1 MQQAA
6 KRISEVDRM
15 STRQILVKLTTAA
28 FLTVAAVLNA
38 TSALAQGFPSQ
49 PIRVVVPF
57 PAGGGTDILM
67 RIIQDKYAA
76 KLGQPVII
84 DNRPGASGNI
94 GSGVVAKSAPD
105 GYTLLV
111 QGTIIGI
118 YPTVFSSLP
127 YNPFKDLSYIGG
139 VAESPAVIVVN
150 PNSKFKTIA
159 DLIEDGKGRPLNFA
173 SAGVG
178 APQHLATERLARL
191 NKAQFTH
198 VPYKGSATAIADLL
212 AGVLDFGSLSL
223 SSVLTLVQEGKLRAV
238 AVASDKR
245 TQMLPGVPTIKE
257 AGFGDVSGTIRFF
270 LAAPAGTP
278 PATVDKLSGDLAA
291 VVKDPDIQNEFL
303 KRGYEI
309 TLASPKEV
317 EAMVREQKDTWLSV
331 IRDLNLKF
339 D

>member
-1 MQQAA
+1 M
-6 KRISEVDRM
+6 KTKSLLCSLI
-15 STRQILVKLTTAA
+15 TL
-28 FLTVAAVLNA
+28 A
-38 TSALAQGFPSQ
+38 TLGMGVPMASAESFPSK

-76 KLGQPVII
+76 QLGQPVVV

-94 GSGVVAKSAPD
+94 GAGVAAKSTPD

-118 YPTVFSSLP
+118 YPSVFSSLP
-127 YNPFKDLSYIGG
+127 YDPFKDFSYIGG

-150 PNSKFKTIA
+150 PNSKIKTIQ
-159 DLIEDGKGRPLNFA
+159 DLIEEGKKRPLNFA

-191 NKAQFTH
+191 NKTQMTH
-198 VPYKGSATAIADLL
+198 VPYKGSATAVADLL

-223 SSVLTLVQEGKLRAV
+223 SSVITLVQEGRLRAI

-245 TQMLPGVPTIKE
+245 SKVLPDVPTIKE

-278 PATVDKLSGDLAA
+278 PAAVEKLSNDLQT
-291 VVKDPDIQNEFL
+291 VVKNPDIQNEFL

-309 TLASPKEV
+309 TLAKPKEV
-317 EAMVREQKDTWLSV
+317 EAMIGEQRDTWLSV
-331 IRDLNLKF
+331 IRDLKLKF

>member
-1 MQQAA
+1 M
-6 KRISEVDRM
+6 
-15 STRQILVKLTTAA
+15 TILRFVFGLI
-28 FLTVAAVLNA
+28 
-38 TSALAQGFPSQ
+38 ALASIGLATAPAQTFPSQ

-76 KLGQPVII
+76 RLGQPVVV

-94 GSGVVAKSAPD
+94 GSGAVAKSAPD

-111 QGTIIGI
+111 QGTIVGV
-118 YPTVFSSLP
+118 YPTVFASLP
-127 YNPFKDLSYIGG
+127 YDPFKDFFYVGG

-150 PNSKFKTIA
+150 PNSKLKTIA
-159 DLIEDGKGRPLNFA
+159 DLIEEGKKRPLNFA

-178 APQHLATERLARL
+178 APQHLATERLARI
-191 NKAQFTH
+191 NKTQLTH
-198 VPYKGSATAIADLL
+198 VPYKGSATAVSDLL

-223 SSVLTLVQEGKLRAV
+223 SSVLTLVQEGRLRAI
-238 AVASDKR
+238 AVASDQR
-245 TQMLPGVPTIKE
+245 TKMLPDVPTIKE
-257 AGFGDVSGTIRFF
+257 TGFGDVSGTIRFF

-278 PATVDKLSGDLAA
+278 ATAVEKLSNDLQA
-291 VVKDPDIQNEFL
+291 VVKDQDIQNEFL

-309 TLASPKEV
+309 TLANSKEV
-317 EAMVREQKDTWLSV
+317 EAMVREQRDTWLSI

>member
-1 MQQAA
+1 M
-6 KRISEVDRM
+6 KSRRI
-15 STRQILVKLTTAA
+15 
-28 FLTVAAVLNA
+28 FLTVSAAMAVLGA
-38 TSALAQGFPSQ
+38 GLASIEIALAQTFPTQ
-49 PIRVVVPF
+49 PVRVIVPF

-76 KLGQPVII
+76 KLGQPVVI

-94 GSGVVAKSAPD
+94 GSGVAAKSTPD

-111 QGTIIGI
+111 QGTIVGI

-127 YNPFKDLSYIGG
+127 YDPFKDFAYIGG

-150 PNSKFKTIA
+150 PNSKIKTIA
-159 DLIEDGKGRPLNFA
+159 DLIEEGKKRPLNFA

-191 NKAQFTH
+191 NKTQFTH
-198 VPYKGSATAIADLL
+198 VPYKGSATAVADLL

-223 SSVLTLVQEGKLRAV
+223 SSVLTLVQEGKLRAIGI
-238 AVASDKR
+238 ASDKR
-245 TQMLPGVPTIKE
+245 TKILPDVPTIKE

-278 PATVDKLSGDLAA
+278 PNVVNKLSGDLAA
-291 VVKDPDIQNEFL
+291 VVKEPDIQGEFL

-317 EAMVREQKDTWLSV
+317 EDMVREQRDTWLSV

>member
-1 MQQAA
+1 
-6 KRISEVDRM
+6 M
-15 STRQILVKLTTAA
+15 STRRNFPTLTAA
-28 FLTVAAVLNA
+28 AMLTIAAVLSA
-38 TSALAQGFPSQ
+38 TPALAQNFPTQ
-49 PIRVVVPF
+49 PVRVVVPF

-67 RIIQDKYAA
+67 RIIQDKFSAR
-76 KLGQPVII
+76 LGQPVVI

-94 GSGVVAKSAPD
+94 GSGVVAKSTPD

-111 QGTIIGI
+111 QGTIVGV

-127 YNPFKDLSYIGG
+127 YDPFKDFAYIGG

-150 PNSKFKTIA
+150 PNSKIRTIA
-159 DLIEDGKGRPLNFA
+159 DLIEEGKKRPLNFA

-191 NKAQFTH
+191 NKTQFTH
-198 VPYKGSATAIADLL
+198 VPYKGSATAVADLL

-223 SSVLTLVQEGKLRAV
+223 SSVLTLVQEGKLRAIG
-238 AVASDKR
+238 VASDKR
-245 TQMLPGVPTIKE
+245 TKILPDVPTIKE

-278 PATVDKLSGDLAA
+278 PVAVEKLSGDLAA
-291 VVKDPDIQNEFL
+291 VVKDTDIQNEFL

-317 EAMVREQKDTWLSV
+317 EAMVGEQRDTWLSV
-331 IRDLNLKF
+331 IRDLQLKF

>member
-1 MQQAA
+1 MTRRRRKFEVGAM
-6 KRISEVDRM
+6 KTCRI
-15 STRQILVKLTTAA
+15 LLGLLA
-28 FLTVAAVLNA
+28 VAALGAPVH
-38 TSALAQGFPSQ
+38 AQTFPSQ
-49 PIRVVVPF
+49 PVRVVVPF

-76 KLGQPVII
+76 KLGQPVVI

-94 GSGVVAKSAPD
+94 GSGVVAKGTPD

-111 QGTIIGI
+111 QGTIVGI

-127 YNPFKDLSYIGG
+127 YDPFKDFAYVGG
-139 VAESPAVIVVN
+139 IAESPAVIVVN
-150 PNSKFKTIA
+150 PNSKFNTIG
-159 DLIEDGKGRPLNFA
+159 DLIEEGKKRPLNFA

-191 NKAQFTH
+191 NKTQMTH
-198 VPYKGSATAIADLL
+198 VPYKGSATAVADLL
-212 AGVLDFGSLSL
+212 AGVLDFGSLSM
-223 SSVLTLVQEGKLRAV
+223 SSVLTLVQEGKLRAI

-245 TQMLPGVPTIKE
+245 TKILPDVPTIKE

-278 PATVDKLSGDLAA
+278 SAAVERLSGDLEA

-309 TLASPKEV
+309 TLAKPKEV
-317 EAMVREQKDTWLSV
+317 EDMVREQRDTWLSV

>member
-1 MQQAA
+1 M
-6 KRISEVDRM
+6 K
-15 STRQILVKLTTAA
+15 TRY
-28 FLTVAAVLNA
+28 
-38 TSALAQGFPSQ
+38 ALAGLIALSMLGSTHAIAQSFPSQ
-49 PIRVVVPF
+49 PVRVVVPF

-76 KLGQPVII
+76 RLGQPVVI

-94 GSGVVAKSAPD
+94 GSGVVAKSAAD

-111 QGTIIGI
+111 QGTIVGI

-127 YNPFKDLSYIGG
+127 YDPFKDFAYIGG
-139 VAESPAVIVVN
+139 IAESPAVIVVN

-159 DLIEDGKGRPLNFA
+159 DLIEEGKKRPLNFA

-191 NKAQFTH
+191 NKTQMTH
-198 VPYKGSATAIADLL
+198 VPYKGSATAVADLL

-223 SSVLTLVQEGKLRAV
+223 SSVLTLVQEGKLRAI
-238 AVASDKR
+238 AVASDNR
-245 TQMLPGVPTIKE
+245 TKILPDVPTIKE

-278 PATVDKLSGDLAA
+278 PAAAERLSKDLEA
-291 VVKDPDIQNEFL
+291 VVKDPEIQNEFA
-303 KRGYEI
+303 KRGYEM
-309 TLASPKEV
+309 TLASGKEV
-317 EAMVREQKDTWLSV
+317 EAMVKDQKDTWLSV

>member
-1 MQQAA
+1 MR
-6 KRISEVDRM
+6 KFEVGAMKMRR
-15 STRQILVKLTTAA
+15 TILSLLVILGLGAP
-28 FLTVAAVLNA
+28 LCH
-38 TSALAQGFPSQ
+38 AQTFPSQ
-49 PIRVVVPF
+49 PVRVVVPF

-76 KLGQPVII
+76 KLGQPVVI

-94 GSGVVAKSAPD
+94 GSGVAVKSAPD

-111 QGTIIGI
+111 QGTIVGI

-127 YNPFKDLSYIGG
+127 YDPFKDFSYIGG
-139 VAESPAVIVVN
+139 IAESPAAIVVN
-150 PNSKFKTIA
+150 PNSNLKTIG
-159 DLIEDGKGRPLNFA
+159 DLIEEGKKRPLNFA

-178 APQHLATERLARL
+178 SPQHLATERLARL
-191 NKAQFTH
+191 NKTQLTH
-198 VPYKGSATAIADLL
+198 VPYKGSATAVADLL

-223 SSVLTLVQEGKLRAV
+223 SSVLTLVQEGKLRAI

-245 TQMLPGVPTIKE
+245 TKMLPDVPTIQE
-257 AGFGDVSGTIRFF
+257 AGFGNVSGTIRFF

-278 PATVDKLSGDLAA
+278 DLAVERLSNDLAA

-317 EAMVREQKDTWLSV
+317 DAMVREQKDTWLSV